1 MNNIKNTWVN
11 KYKPTNIDDIL
22 LDENLK
28 TIIKSFTIDN
38 LKHIILYG
46 DSGIGKTS
54 LSHLIPEY
62 LNIDYKE
69 YNASDTRGI
78 NTINE
83 ILIIYKK
90 TKSKLVIILD
100 EADNLTIKAQELI
113 INVMDNYP
121 NINFIFTCNSYDYLL
136 SNIME
141 RCIFFHLYLNNLEE
155 YYDYM
160 KNRIIINEKLKISKS
175 NMKYIIKELHFD
187 IRMIINKLEL
197 LNILYK
203 NEDLDIKKIN
213 SLNTLS
219 CINECI
225 DILNI
230 LFDKK
235 KYIHDFFEIYKKEI
249 MNSLNFIDFI
259 NILLH
264 IFDNYELY
272 KININY
278 AFTEN
283 NIIDFLLLLNKNN
296 IKLLNLY
303 IYTDLQY
310 YNILLDLFEFSRKI
324 LNNNSYISV

>member
-11 KYKPTNIDDIL
+11 KYKPKNIDDIL
-22 LDENLK
+22 LNSKLK
-28 TIIKSFTIDN
+28 KVIKSFTIDT
-38 LKHIILYG
+38 LKHLILYG

-62 LNIDYKE
+62 LKVDYKE

-83 ILIIYKK
+83 ILVLYKK
-90 TKSKLVIILD
+90 SKSKLVIILD

-121 NINFIFTCNSYDYLL
+121 KIIFIFTCNSYDYLL
-136 SNIME
+136 SSIME
-141 RCIFFHLYLNNLEE
+141 RCIFFHMYLNEVEE
-155 YYDYM
+155 YYDYI
-160 KNRIIINEKLKISKS
+160 KNKIVINENLKINEC

-197 LNILYK
+197 LNILYY

-213 SLNTLS
+213 NFNTLS

-235 KYIHDFFEIYKKEI
+235 KNIDNFFEIYKNTI

-259 NILLH
+259 NTLLQ

-272 KININY
+272 RKNID
-278 AFTEN
+278 FTFTDN

-296 IKLLNLY
+296 IKLLKLY

-324 LNNNSYISV
+324 V